1 MHTWQHFLQRPLIGE
16 LPPSPLHRL
25 QKVVSQF
32 PLFLQLLYSGKQ
44 SFPLLLFAQPV
55 NKAPLAGTRSVVAIA
70 RTMKSSFV
78 VFMFLYCEEGNNLVR
93 ERIYITWSSDLKCA
107 IVPENF
113 LYGCVGACRAPWRVL
128 IAGA

>member
-1 MHTWQHFLQRPLIGE
+1 MPLHNVQQFEQRSEIRLAPV
-16 LPPSPLHRL
+16 SVRHRL
-25 QKVVSQF
+25 QKA
-32 PLFLQLLYSGKQ
+32 LR
-44 SFPLLLFAQPV
+44 LLFASGVQSLSNLVPQLGP
-55 NKAPLAGTRSVVAIA
+55 ALAGARSVVAIA

-113 LYGCVGACRAPWRVL
+113 LYGCGGACRAP
-128 IAGA
+128 